1 MEKYISLSSAQAGS
15 KHVLGLGLGPHH
27 YQPKIKTSWEFSTH
41 FSSGKKRSGSSS
53 IVITANN
60 LFGILRTTFNIY
72 MFYNI
77 AKSY

>member
-1 MEKYISLSSAQAGS
+1 MEKYIRLSSAQAGFQARAR
-15 KHVLGLGLGPHH
+15 PWAH
-27 YQPKIKTSWEFSTH
+27 YQPKIKTSWEFSTY
-41 FSSGKKRSGSSS
+41 FTSGKKRSGSSS

-60 LFGILRTTFNIY
+60 LFGILRTTVNIY